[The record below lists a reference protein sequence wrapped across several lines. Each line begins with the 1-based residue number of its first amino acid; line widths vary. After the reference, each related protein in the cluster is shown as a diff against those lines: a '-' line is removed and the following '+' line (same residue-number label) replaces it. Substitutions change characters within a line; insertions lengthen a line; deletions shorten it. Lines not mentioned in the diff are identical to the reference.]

1 MSFEKT
7 TLAAKTPGERE
18 QLSNCVRL
26 LLLWVAASD
35 GRIDESELD
44 FASSN
49 FPETEDTVA
58 TSDLLEVIRT
68 NDLHAMERAI
78 RAVTEQSREMRTAFL
93 DMAITMAMADHEI
106 AISENHILRFYAE
119 ALYLGDGML
128 EKRFQAIS
136 GSALSMPADPGSP
149 DWWKKHEAEIQ
160 DSVETNESAKRGE
173 RENAMR
179 SEPKH
184 PEMTV
189 EQAREILGVGADAN
203 QVEIERAYRSFAAIF
218 QVQRVESMGN
228 AAVSVASR
236 QLQKIEEAYG
246 LLQD

>member
-7 TLAAKTPGERE
+7 TLSAKAPGERE
-18 QLSNCVRL
+18 QLAACVKL

-35 GRIDESELD
+35 GQVDESELD

-49 FPETEDTVA
+49 FPETEDTIA
-58 TSDLLEVIRT
+58 TSDLLAVIRA

-78 RAVTEQSREMRTAFL
+78 RAVTEQSRELRTAFL

-119 ALYLGDGML
+119 ALYLGVGML

-136 GSALSMPADPGSP
+136 GSALSEPADPGNP
-149 DWWKKHEAEIQ
+149 DWWKKHQAEIQ
-160 DSVETNESAKRGE
+160 DPIESSESGKSDE
-173 RENAMR
+173 RENAIS
-179 SEPKH
+179 SEPAHSK
-184 PEMTV
+184 MTI
-189 EQAREILGVGADAN
+189 EHARELLGVGADAN
-203 QVEIERAYRSFAAIF
+203 QVEIERAYRGFAAIF
-218 QVQRVESMGN
+218 QVQRVETMGS

-236 QLQKIEEAYG
+236 QLKKIEEAYG